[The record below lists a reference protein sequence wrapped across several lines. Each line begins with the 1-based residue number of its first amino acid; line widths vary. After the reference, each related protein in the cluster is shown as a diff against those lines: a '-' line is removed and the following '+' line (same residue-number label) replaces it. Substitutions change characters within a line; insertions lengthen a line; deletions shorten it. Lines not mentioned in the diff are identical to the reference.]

1 MPGSEGS
8 PGKKRSLLTKNE
20 GSPEKKKL
28 KHFLGTREPL
38 QMHGIDPHFSALK
51 KNFDKALLEKTEM
64 AKKIAELHKYIQH
77 LKSTQT
83 EKS

>member
-1 MPGSEGS
+1 
-8 PGKKRSLLTKNE
+8 
-20 GSPEKKKL
+20 
-28 KHFLGTREPL
+28 
-38 QMHGIDPHFSALK
+38 MHGIDPHFSALK